1 MFGYGKL
8 QAFRFHLFHF
18 ERANWYG
25 HKHGLKKRQA
35 VCPTVLFVHFSFA
48 WRARRNDK
56 LCQSAVGTTFQWLRT
71 MSFTFTVT
79 SADEHDA
86 NNRSK
91 RQRCSLFKR
100 FSIELNDFIFMTRK
114 CMLLE
119 IQSAQC
125 FMHRINLNATEKII
139 VNTEKK
145 LLLLSMITVFTHT
158 RNNELQKNVIYLQAH
173 LYPLKL
179 TSCK

>member
-1 MFGYGKL
+1 
-8 QAFRFHLFHF
+8 
-18 ERANWYG
+18 
-25 HKHGLKKRQA
+25 
-35 VCPTVLFVHFSFA
+35 
-48 WRARRNDK
+48 
-56 LCQSAVGTTFQWLRT
+56 
-71 MSFTFTVT
+71 
-79 SADEHDA
+79 
-86 NNRSK
+86 
-91 RQRCSLFKR
+91 
-100 FSIELNDFIFMTRK
+100 MTRK